1 MSRFISLTKV
11 FIKTNLGIYNKE
23 DKKKAIVL
31 VILLVLGFMPLLKS
45 LSTSTSN
52 IYDILKQI
60 NEESIILYMG
70 IAATSLAIFIFA
82 IFHVMNTFYFSMD
95 IENLIS
101 LPLRSYEIIGSK
113 LVLIIIYE
121 YITEIIFL
129 LPVLIQYGIKI
140 NAGLV
145 YYIYG
150 AIIFLINPIV
160 PTILCTILIMVIMRF
175 SNLGKNK
182 DRFKMISGVV
192 ALSIGIG
199 INLFIQSITSR
210 NQSKDQ
216 IENMIM
222 TIKGKYVGV
231 LSKIFPTTKSG
242 VYSLIEHN
250 NFKGF
255 IYICLFLIITL
266 LFLVAFIYI
275 GEKLYLKGV
284 VGISET
290 TSTRK
295 AIEDADLHRYTKK
308 RSVITSY
315 VLKEIKVLLRT
326 PIYFMNCILMN
337 FLWPVFFIAPIA
349 MQGELTEITQEV
361 NAILQDIDGIK
372 FVVIIAFSV
381 VLFITATNGI
391 AASSISREGQNL
403 YFNKFV
409 PLDAK
414 NMFIAKILT
423 AVIIEFVSIFFIL
436 LIISLIIK
444 VPLIVIISIVIITI
458 PAMFFSSLMGLII
471 DLYYPKLNWDN
482 EQKAVKQNFNIIGNM
497 ALNTILAVIT
507 ATLFI
512 KLNLNLIT
520 TILLII
526 AIYTLINIL
535 MYIFLKNKGVAIFNN
550 IEN

>member
-31 VILLVLGFMPLLKS
+31 VILLALGFMPLLKS
-45 LSTSTSN
+45 LSASTSN

-95 IENLIS
+95 IENLIP

-113 LVLIIIYE
+113 LILIIIYE

-349 MQGELTEITQEV
+349 MQGELSEITYEI

-409 PLDAK
+409 PLDVK
-414 NMFIAKILT
+414 NMFMAKIVT
-423 AVIIEFVSIFFIL
+423 AVIIEFVSISFIL

-520 TILLII
+520 TILLIV

>member
-1 MSRFISLTKV
+1 M
-11 FIKTNLGIYNKE
+11 
-23 DKKKAIVL
+23 
-31 VILLVLGFMPLLKS
+31 
-45 LSTSTSN
+45 
-52 IYDILKQI
+52 
-60 NEESIILYMG
+60 
-70 IAATSLAIFIFA
+70 
-82 IFHVMNTFYFSMD
+82 
-95 IENLIS
+95 
-101 LPLRSYEIIGSK
+101 
-113 LVLIIIYE
+113 
-121 YITEIIFL
+121 
-129 LPVLIQYGIKI
+129 
-140 NAGLV
+140 
-145 YYIYG
+145 
-150 AIIFLINPIV
+150 
-160 PTILCTILIMVIMRF
+160 
-175 SNLGKNK
+175 
-182 DRFKMISGVV
+182 
-192 ALSIGIG
+192 
-199 INLFIQSITSR
+199 
-210 NQSKDQ
+210 
-216 IENMIM
+216 
-222 TIKGKYVGV
+222 
-231 LSKIFPTTKSG
+231 
-242 VYSLIEHN
+242 
-250 NFKGF
+250 
-255 IYICLFLIITL
+255 
-266 LFLVAFIYI
+266 
-275 GEKLYLKGV
+275 
-284 VGISET
+284 
-290 TSTRK
+290 
-295 AIEDADLHRYTKK
+295 
-308 RSVITSY
+308 
-315 VLKEIKVLLRT
+315 LKEIKVLLRT

-349 MQGELTEITQEV
+349 MQGELSEIIQEV

-414 NMFIAKILT
+414 NMFMAKILT

-436 LIISLIIK
+436 LTISLIIK

>member
-31 VILLVLGFMPLLKS
+31 VILLALGFMPLLKS
-45 LSTSTSN
+45 LSASTSN

-95 IENLIS
+95 IENLIP

-113 LVLIIIYE
+113 LILIIIYE

-349 MQGELTEITQEV
+349 MQGELSEITYEI

-414 NMFIAKILT
+414 NMFMAKILT

-436 LIISLIIK
+436 LTISLIIK

-520 TILLII
+520 TILLIV

>member
-31 VILLVLGFMPLLKS
+31 VILLALGFMPLLKS
-45 LSTSTSN
+45 LSASTSN

-95 IENLIS
+95 IENLIP

-113 LVLIIIYE
+113 LILIIIYE

-349 MQGELTEITQEV
+349 MQGELSEIIQEV

-409 PLDAK
+409 PLDVK
-414 NMFIAKILT
+414 NMFMAKIVT
-423 AVIIEFVSIFFIL
+423 AVIIEFVSISFIL

-444 VPLIVIISIVIITI
+444 VPLIVIISILIITI

>member
-31 VILLVLGFMPLLKS
+31 VILLALGFMPLLKS
-45 LSTSTSN
+45 LSASTSN

-95 IENLIS
+95 IENLIP

-113 LVLIIIYE
+113 LILIIIYE

-349 MQGELTEITQEV
+349 MQGELSEITYEV

-409 PLDAK
+409 PLDVK
-414 NMFIAKILT
+414 NMFMAKIVT
-423 AVIIEFVSIFFIL
+423 AVIIEFVSISFIL

-444 VPLIVIISIVIITI
+444 VPLIVIISILIITI

-520 TILLII
+520 TILLIV

>member
-31 VILLVLGFMPLLKS
+31 VILLALGFMPLLKS
-45 LSTSTSN
+45 LSASTSN

-95 IENLIS
+95 IENLIP

-113 LVLIIIYE
+113 LILIIIYE

-349 MQGELTEITQEV
+349 MQGELSEITYEI

-409 PLDAK
+409 PLDVK
-414 NMFIAKILT
+414 NMFMAKIVT
-423 AVIIEFVSIFFIL
+423 AVIIEFVSISFIL

>member
-31 VILLVLGFMPLLKS
+31 VILLALGFMPLLKS
-45 LSTSTSN
+45 LSASTSN

-95 IENLIS
+95 IENLIP

-113 LVLIIIYE
+113 LILIIIYE

-255 IYICLFLIITL
+255 IYVCLFLIITL

-349 MQGELTEITQEV
+349 MQGELSEIIQEV

-414 NMFIAKILT
+414 NMFMAKILT

-436 LIISLIIK
+436 LTISLIIK

-535 MYIFLKNKGVAIFNN
+535 MYIFLKSKGVAIFNN

>member
-31 VILLVLGFMPLLKS
+31 VILLALGFMPLLKS
-45 LSTSTSN
+45 LSASTSN

-95 IENLIS
+95 IENLIP

-113 LVLIIIYE
+113 LILIIIYE

-349 MQGELTEITQEV
+349 MQGELSEITYEV

-409 PLDAK
+409 PLDVK
-414 NMFIAKILT
+414 NMFMAKIVT
-423 AVIIEFVSIFFIL
+423 AVIIEFVSISFIL

-520 TILLII
+520 TILLIV

>member
-31 VILLVLGFMPLLKS
+31 VILLALGFMPLLKS
-45 LSTSTSN
+45 LSASTSN

-95 IENLIS
+95 IENLIP

-113 LVLIIIYE
+113 LILIIIYE

-349 MQGELTEITQEV
+349 MQGELSEIIQEV

-414 NMFIAKILT
+414 NMFMAKILT
-423 AVIIEFVSIFFIL
+423 AVIIEFVSISFIL

-520 TILLII
+520 TILLIV

>member
-31 VILLVLGFMPLLKS
+31 VILLALGFMPLLKS
-45 LSTSTSN
+45 LSASTSN

-95 IENLIS
+95 IENLIP

-113 LVLIIIYE
+113 LILIIIYE

-349 MQGELTEITQEV
+349 MQGELSEIIQEV

-414 NMFIAKILT
+414 NMFMAKILT

-436 LIISLIIK
+436 LTISLIIK

-520 TILLII
+520 TILLIV

>member
-31 VILLVLGFMPLLKS
+31 VILLALGFMPLLKS
-45 LSTSTSN
+45 LSASTSN

-95 IENLIS
+95 IENLIP

-113 LVLIIIYE
+113 LILIIIYE

-150 AIIFLINPIV
+150 SIIFLINPIV

-349 MQGELTEITQEV
+349 MQGELSEIIQEV

-414 NMFIAKILT
+414 NMFMAKILT

-436 LIISLIIK
+436 LTISLIIK

>member
-31 VILLVLGFMPLLKS
+31 VILLALGFMPLLKS
-45 LSTSTSN
+45 LSASTSN

-95 IENLIS
+95 IENLIP

-113 LVLIIIYE
+113 LILIIIYE

-349 MQGELTEITQEV
+349 MQGELSEIIQEV

-414 NMFIAKILT
+414 NMFMAKILT

-436 LIISLIIK
+436 LTISLIIK

>member
-31 VILLVLGFMPLLKS
+31 VILLALGFMPLLKS
-45 LSTSTSN
+45 LSASTSN

-95 IENLIS
+95 IENLIP

-113 LVLIIIYE
+113 LILIIIYE

-349 MQGELTEITQEV
+349 MQGELSEIIQEV

-409 PLDAK
+409 PLDVK
-414 NMFIAKILT
+414 NMFMAKIVT
-423 AVIIEFVSIFFIL
+423 AVIIEFVSISFIL

-444 VPLIVIISIVIITI
+444 VPLIVIISILIITI

-520 TILLII
+520 TILLIV

>member
-1 MSRFISLTKV
+1 MSRFISLTKA

-31 VILLVLGFMPLLKS
+31 VILLALGFMPLLKS
-45 LSTSTSN
+45 LSASTSN

-95 IENLIS
+95 IENLIP

-113 LVLIIIYE
+113 LILIIIYE

-349 MQGELTEITQEV
+349 MQGELSEIIQEV

-414 NMFIAKILT
+414 NMFMAKILT

-436 LIISLIIK
+436 LTISLIIK

>member
-31 VILLVLGFMPLLKS
+31 VILLALGFMPLLKS
-45 LSTSTSN
+45 LSASTSN

-95 IENLIS
+95 IENLIP

-113 LVLIIIYE
+113 LILIIIYE

-255 IYICLFLIITL
+255 IYICLF
-266 LFLVAFIYI
+266 
-275 GEKLYLKGV
+275 
-284 VGISET
+284 
-290 TSTRK
+290 
-295 AIEDADLHRYTKK
+295 
-308 RSVITSY
+308 
-315 VLKEIKVLLRT
+315 
-326 PIYFMNCILMN
+326 
-337 FLWPVFFIAPIA
+337 
-349 MQGELTEITQEV
+349 
-361 NAILQDIDGIK
+361 
-372 FVVIIAFSV
+372 
-381 VLFITATNGI
+381 
-391 AASSISREGQNL
+391 
-403 YFNKFV
+403 
-409 PLDAK
+409 
-414 NMFIAKILT
+414 
-423 AVIIEFVSIFFIL
+423 
-436 LIISLIIK
+436 
-444 VPLIVIISIVIITI
+444 
-458 PAMFFSSLMGLII
+458 
-471 DLYYPKLNWDN
+471 
-482 EQKAVKQNFNIIGNM
+482 
-497 ALNTILAVIT
+497 
-507 ATLFI
+507 
-512 KLNLNLIT
+512 
-520 TILLII
+520 
-526 AIYTLINIL
+526 
-535 MYIFLKNKGVAIFNN
+535 
-550 IEN
+550 

>member
-45 LSTSTSN
+45 LSASTSN

-95 IENLIS
+95 IENLIP

-391 AASSISREGQNL
+391 AASSISREGENL

-409 PLDAK
+409 PLDVK

>member
-31 VILLVLGFMPLLKS
+31 VILLALGFMPLLKS
-45 LSTSTSN
+45 LSASTSN

-95 IENLIS
+95 IENLIP

-113 LVLIIIYE
+113 LILIIIYE

-349 MQGELTEITQEV
+349 MQGELSEIIQEV

-409 PLDAK
+409 LLDAK
-414 NMFIAKILT
+414 NMFMAKILT

-436 LIISLIIK
+436 LTISLIIK